1 MSPIIHLALPP
12 KNQVVLC
19 EMCKWRTQCRSAGV
33 GGSISNA
40 WRERYRNPL
49 CIRDTPPRKMWDI
62 KPFYKAPSP
71 VTGAKKPHKDQSRT
85 RQIGKPYW
93 NCTKGSSKTKNPQQ
107 QKQNWLLFAKKQ
119 DNNDLAFVFRR
130 PEIFLRVK
138 KCSNLRYFWAWFPR
152 PHHVHVFSNPLDRC
166 HLALSGLCYVRSV
179 FSLFQDDFAT
189 KSLNW
194 TISNLLFSGI
204 REALQLVVPKN
215 WKWRPARWDAEHPGI
230 LWIGFTGVSA
240 RQTKGRTW
248 LEVLQ
253 CYLVRWCLKFRANLY
268 EKKKAHHQ
276 NLILQ
281 GTLRLLTAPIFP

>member
-12 KNQVVLC
+12 KNQVVLW

-49 CIRDTPPRKMWDI
+49 CISDTPPRKMWDI

-107 QKQNWLLFAKKQ
+107 QQNWLLFAKKQ
-119 DNNDLAFVFRR
+119 DNKDLAFVFRR
-130 PEIFLRVK
+130 PEIFFGSK
-138 KCSNLRYFWAWFPR
+138 N
-152 PHHVHVFSNPLDRC
+152 
-166 HLALSGLCYVRSV
+166 VRTFGTFERSFCV
-179 FSLFQDDFAT
+179 PTTFTFSLIPLIGATWLYQVFAMLGQF
-189 KSLNW
+189 SLCFRM
-194 TISNLLFSGI
+194 ILQPKLLTEPCQTWSFSGI

-253 CYLVRWCLKFRANLY
+253 CYLIRWCLKFRANLY
-268 EKKKAHHQ
+268 EKKKHIIRIWSYKEH
-276 NLILQ
+276 
-281 GTLRLLTAPIFP
+281 

>member
-12 KNQVVLC
+12 KNQVVLW

-40 WRERYRNPL
+40 WREGYRNPL

-166 HLALSGLCYVRSV
+166 HLALSGLCYVRSG

-194 TISNLLFSGI
+194 TMSNLVFFRNSWSATACCSQKLKMETCEMRCRASWNP
-204 REALQLVVPKN
+204 L
-215 WKWRPARWDAEHPGI
+215 D
-230 LWIGFTGVSA
+230 WIHGS
-240 RQTKGRTW
+240 
-248 LEVLQ
+248 
-253 CYLVRWCLKFRANLY
+253 
-268 EKKKAHHQ
+268 
-276 NLILQ
+276 IS
-281 GTLRLLTAPIFP
+281 